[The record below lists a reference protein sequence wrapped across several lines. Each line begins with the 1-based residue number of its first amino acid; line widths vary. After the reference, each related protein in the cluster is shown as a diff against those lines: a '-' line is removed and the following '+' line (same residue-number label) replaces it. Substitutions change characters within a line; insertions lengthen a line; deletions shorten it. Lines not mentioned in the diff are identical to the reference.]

1 MPYDRHR
8 MHHKASHAISN
19 MTTWLGSFTAICIA
33 VAVVVMWAVGLLLV
47 KGGLFNAHYE
57 MLITSITTLITFVMV
72 FIIQSTQNRESRAMQ
87 TKLDALLI
95 AKRGLDE
102 GELLGLEDRPDTAIK
117 GVQSGVHEA
126 ERKEAEERA
135 RLVISANVGVR
146 PLEHRT
152 EGDSGA

>member
-1 MPYDRHR
+1 
-8 MHHKASHAISN
+8 
-19 MTTWLGSFTAICIA
+19 
-33 VAVVVMWAVGLLLV
+33 
-47 KGGLFNAHYE
+47 
-57 MLITSITTLITFVMV
+57 
-72 FIIQSTQNRESRAMQ
+72 MQ

>member
-1 MPYDRHR
+1 
-8 MHHKASHAISN
+8 
-19 MTTWLGSFTAICIA
+19 
-33 VAVVVMWAVGLLLV
+33 
-47 KGGLFNAHYE
+47 
-57 MLITSITTLITFVMV
+57 
-72 FIIQSTQNRESRAMQ
+72 MQ

-135 RLVISANVGVR
+135 RIVISANVGVR
-146 PLEHRT
+146 PSEHRA
-152 EGDSGA
+152 EGDSSA